1 MGRGGRSLRR
11 PQQGCELL
19 ALLQK
24 CFKDLSQKLW
34 LSLGLADISFRER
47 LAQFYGYTIIAPI
60 NQRLQFLS
68 LKTPLMLKEDKSRTK
83 LEVTNLVEN
92 PLELK
97 AHVHSK
103 DSACCIKFG
112 TDGKYENHPIIMLQ
126 LFQNKHKCEM
136 SFG

>member
-1 MGRGGRSLRR
+1 MRGGGGGRGGRSLRR

-47 LAQFYGYTIIAPI
+47 LAQFDGYTFIAPI

-68 LKTPLMLKEDKSRTK
+68 QVQDKTEGCKS
-83 LEVTNLVEN
+83 
-92 PLELK
+92 
-97 AHVHSK
+97 S
-103 DSACCIKFG
+103 
-112 TDGKYENHPIIMLQ
+112 
-126 LFQNKHKCEM
+126 
-136 SFG
+136 